1 MADTNNAQL
10 PDGGEEMCITDAQ
23 YKGMLLDQQRVWQE
37 VLELMEEE
45 AYAIA
50 TEKIEQELAVINEKL
65 KF

>member
-10 PDGGEEMCITDAQ
+10 PDGGEEMGMTDAQ